1 MQMHRL
7 ISIIPF
13 EIQHKHYVAQITS
26 VFFIFNRVA
35 KAGMK
40 KLYDIFDKTSFLKGY
55 DIVDILLVSIK
66 TQQL

>member
-1 MQMHRL
+1 
-7 ISIIPF
+7 
-13 EIQHKHYVAQITS
+13 
-26 VFFIFNRVA
+26 
-35 KAGMK
+35 MK

>member
-1 MQMHRL
+1 MPRP
-7 ISIIPF
+7 IRT
-13 EIQHKHYVAQITS
+13 IQYEKQQKQYVAPIIS
-26 VFFIFNRVA
+26 VLFIFNRVA

-55 DIVDILLVSIK
+55 DIVDILLVSIE